1 MVLVIPDVSH
11 AHALSVAL
19 LNASS
24 RRAALAERQTSRPS
38 NRMQTSHSTA
48 LTRRLE

>member
-1 MVLVIPDVSH
+1 MLFVIPDVSS

-19 LNASS
+19 LNASA
-24 RRAALAERQTSRPS
+24 RRAALAERQIERPS

-48 LTRRLE
+48 LTRKLE